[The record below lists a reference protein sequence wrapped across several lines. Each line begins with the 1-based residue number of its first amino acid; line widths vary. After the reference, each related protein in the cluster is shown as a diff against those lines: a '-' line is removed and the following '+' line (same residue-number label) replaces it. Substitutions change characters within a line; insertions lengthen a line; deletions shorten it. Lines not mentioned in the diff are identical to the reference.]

1 MSRYDDY
8 FRNIELERER
18 MVIKTKTNIARKEG
32 LKEGRDKGK
41 KEECYYNVLQLI
53 ELIYG
58 VQDNTWIDNCSYEQ
72 LSKAFEM
79 VKQGYT
85 YEQLKAEM
93 LK

>member
-18 MVIKTKTNIARKEG
+18 MIIKTKTNIARKEG

-41 KEECYYNVLQLI
+41 KEECYNNVLQLV